1 MMPRVVVLRR
11 SDTMASESS
20 FDVVSEF
27 DYQEMV
33 NAVDQTKREVTT
45 RYDLK
50 DSKTEIDLTEKDITI
65 TTESEM
71 HLSAIRDIL
80 QSKAL
85 RRNLSIKVFKMNMMQ
100 DVAGGRVKQVI
111 TLQKG
116 LSDEVAKK
124 IQKLLK
130 EHFPKVQGRIQGDA
144 IRVASKSRDDLQAVI
159 SFLRERA
166 DDFPV
171 ALQFTNYR

>member
-1 MMPRVVVLRR
+1 
-11 SDTMASESS
+11 MAGESS
-20 FDVVSEF
+20 FDIVSEF
-27 DYQEMV
+27 DHAEMV
-33 NAVDQTKREVTT
+33 NTVDQTKREVQT

-50 DSKTEIDLTEKDITI
+50 DTKTDIELSEKELVI

-71 HLSAIRDIL
+71 HMTAIRDIL
-80 QSKAL
+80 LSKAL
-85 RRNLSIKVFKMNMMQ
+85 RRNLSIKVFSFGDVQ

-116 LSDEVAKK
+116 LADDVAKK
-124 IQKLLK
+124 LQRFLK
-130 EHFPKVQGRIQGDA
+130 DKFPKAQGRIQGDA
-144 IRVASKSRDDLQAVI
+144 IRVGSKSRDELQQIIAA
-159 SFLRERA
+159 LKAAA

>member
-1 MMPRVVVLRR
+1 MPRVVVLRR
-11 SDTMASESS
+11 SDAMASESS

-33 NAVDQTKREVTT
+33 NAVDQTKREVNT

-50 DSKTEIDLTEKDITI
+50 DSKTEIELTEKEITI

-71 HLSAIRDIL
+71 HLSAVRDIL

-85 RRNLSIKVFKMNMMQ
+85 RRNLSIKVFKMNTMQ

-130 EHFPKVQGRIQGDA
+130 EQFPKVQGRIQGDA

-159 SFLRERA
+159 ALLRERA

>member
-1 MMPRVVVLRR
+1 
-11 SDTMASESS
+11 MAGESS
-20 FDVVSEF
+20 FDIVSEF
-27 DYQEMV
+27 DQQEMV
-33 NAVDQTKREVTT
+33 NTVDQTKREVQT

-50 DSKTEIDLTEKDITI
+50 DSKTEMDLSDKELVI

-71 HLSAIRDIL
+71 HMTAIRDIL
-80 QSKAL
+80 LSKAL
-85 RRNLSIKVFKMNMMQ
+85 RRNLSIKVFKFGDVQ

-116 LSDEVAKK
+116 LADDVAKK
-124 IQKLLK
+124 LQRFLK
-130 EHFPKVQGRIQGDA
+130 DNFPKVQGRIQGDA
-144 IRVASKSRDDLQAVI
+144 IRVGSKSRDELQQVI
-159 SFLRERA
+159 AALKAAA

>member
-1 MMPRVVVLRR
+1 
-11 SDTMASESS
+11 
-20 FDVVSEF
+20 
-27 DYQEMV
+27 
-33 NAVDQTKREVTT
+33 
-45 RYDLK
+45 
-50 DSKTEIDLTEKDITI
+50 
-65 TTESEM
+65 M
-71 HLSAIRDIL
+71 HLIAVRDIL

-85 RRNLSIKVFKMNMMQ
+85 RRNLSIKVFKLNTMQ

-116 LSDEVAKK
+116 LSDDNAKK
-124 IQKLLK
+124 IQKILK
-130 EHFPKVQGRIQGDA
+130 EQFPKVQGRIQGDA

-159 SFLRERA
+159 ALLRERA

>member
-1 MMPRVVVLRR
+1 
-11 SDTMASESS
+11 MASENS

-27 DYQEMV
+27 DRQEMV
-33 NAVDQTKREVTT
+33 NAVDQTRREVST

-50 DSKTEIDLTEKDITI
+50 DTKTEIDLNDKDLTI

-71 HLSAIRDIL
+71 HLSAITDIL

-85 RRNLSIKVFKMNMMQ
+85 RRNLSIKVFRFNPAET
-100 DVAGGRVKQVI
+100 VSGGRVRQVI
-111 TLQKG
+111 GLQQG
-116 LSDEVAKK
+116 LADEHAKK
-124 IQKLLK
+124 IQKLIK
-130 EHFPKVQGRIQGDA
+130 EHFPKVQGRIHGEA
-144 IRVASKSRDDLQAVI
+144 VRVASKSRDDLQAVI
-159 SFLRERA
+159 NLLRERE